1 MTRVIKMDWDA
12 APTEIV
18 KTLAAQATRLET
30 PCGDGAMVWHRWDG
44 PAGRT
49 PAVLLH
55 GGWGAWTHWI
65 KTIPTLARDRTLFVA
80 DLPGMGDSADA
91 PEPHAAESLS
101 NIIADGVE
109 VLLPGG
115 APYHAVCFSFGGVMG
130 AWMAARHGER
140 CRSLTL
146 TGAAGF
152 GDLHFVV
159 TGITVPDPSW
169 DHDWIDAVHW
179 ENLRLLM
186 FADTEGIDPL
196 ALHVHRQNIS
206 RGRVR
211 TRRISLSDGLLQA
224 LPRVVSP
231 IGGIWGSADST
242 GGGVSDILKR
252 RDILRTY
259 QPDCAFDI
267 IDGIGHWVM
276 YEAPDIYL
284 DALRRHLAVHEEPL
298 E

>member
-1 MTRVIKMDWDA
+1 MTRVIKVDWDKEPA
-12 APTEIV
+12 EIV
-18 KTLAAQATRLET
+18 RELAAEATRVET
-30 PCGDGAMVWHRWDG
+30 PCGDGTMVWHRWDG
-44 PAGRT
+44 PVGRT
-49 PAVLLH
+49 PAILLH

-80 DLPGMGDSADA
+80 DLPGMGESADA
-91 PEPHAAESLS
+91 PKPHTVEYLS
-101 NIIADGVE
+101 NIIVDGVE
-109 VLLPGG
+109 ALLPG
-115 APYHAVCFSFGGVMG
+115 AEPYHAVCFSFGGIMG
-130 AWMAARHGER
+130 SWMAARHRKR

-159 TGITVPDPSW
+159 TGISIPDPTW
-169 DHDWIDAVHW
+169 DHERIDAVHR

-186 FADTEGIDPL
+186 FADADRIDPL
-196 ALHVHRQNIS
+196 ALYIHRQNIA

-211 TRRISLSDGLLQA
+211 TRRISLSDYLMQA

-242 GGGVSDILKR
+242 GGGVSDIMKR

-267 IDGIGHWVM
+267 IDGPGHWVM
-276 YEAPDIYL
+276 YEAPDIYSHV
-284 DALRRHLAVHEEPL
+284 LRRHIAMHE
-298 E
+298 

>member
-1 MTRVIKMDWDA
+1 MTRDIKVNWDA
-12 APTEIV
+12 TPSEIV
-18 KTLAAQATRLET
+18 RKLTAQATRLET
-30 PCGDGAMVWHRWDG
+30 PCGNGTMVWHRWGG
-44 PAGRT
+44 PVGRT

-65 KTIPTLARDRTLFVA
+65 KIIPALAQERTLFVA

-91 PEPHAAESLS
+91 PRPHIAEGLA

-109 VLLPGG
+109 ALLPTGE
-115 APYHAVCFSFGGVMG
+115 PYHAVCFSFGGVMG
-130 AWMAARHGER
+130 SWMAVQHGER
-140 CRSLTL
+140 CRSLTF

-159 TGITVPDPSW
+159 RGITVPDPEWAS
-169 DHDWIDAVHW
+169 DRIDAVHW
-179 ENLRLLM
+179 QNLRLLM
-186 FADTEGIDPL
+186 FANPERIDPL
-196 ALHVHRQNIS
+196 ALHVHRQNIA

-211 TRRISLSDGLLQA
+211 TRRISLSDSLLQA

-231 IGGIWGSADST
+231 ISGIWGSADST

-267 IDGIGHWVM
+267 IDGSGHWVM
-276 YEAPDIYL
+276 YETPDIYL
-284 DALRRHLAVHEEPL
+284 EVLRRHLALHD
-298 E
+298 